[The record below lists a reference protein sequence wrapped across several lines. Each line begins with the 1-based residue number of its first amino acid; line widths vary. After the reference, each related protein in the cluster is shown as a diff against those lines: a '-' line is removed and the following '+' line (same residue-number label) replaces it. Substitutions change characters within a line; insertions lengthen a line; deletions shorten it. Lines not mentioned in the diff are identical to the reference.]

1 MDLFMLF
8 WVALMGTAP
17 PAILGYLMYNV
28 GLRRG
33 REEKEQ
39 AKTEIKQE
47 ISRYVKEE
55 LVNDLVEA
63 VSDAVIKGV
72 RGAFGPIGR
81 GGSEETQQYLIEEAK
96 RNPGIVEAFG
106 KIATRGGARWL
117 GKQFGI
123 SRGMVDT
130 IVSGGG
136 NPFGMLQS
144 QSKRQKD
151 DPTMSLTGPQ
161 VP

>member
-1 MDLFMLF
+1 MFF

-17 PAILGYLMYNV
+17 PAILGYIMYKV
-28 GLRRG
+28 GLQRG

-81 GGSEETQQYLIEEAK
+81 GGSEETQQYLVEEAK

-144 QSKRQKD
+144 QPKRTR
-151 DPTMSLTGPQ
+151 DPELQP
-161 VP
+161 VDLPKV